1 MGEREH
7 KREIAKN
14 FRRNKMPLVIARPGT
29 QCSHVK
35 SGCHKQTPSI
45 NQGGSQAFLLP
56 LNQLTKERLRRFPY
70 CPDAFNRIERRG

>member
-1 MGEREH
+1 MGERKD

-29 QCSHVK
+29 QCSHVN

-45 NQGGSQAFLLP
+45 NQGGLQAFLFP

-70 CPDAFNRIERRG
+70 CPDTSWDIERRG